1 MIQDWTAGIAYF
13 FPRFTNRIEITLCT
27 QINYTSIAHGN
38 NGCTKT
44 NMHRQQELMN
54 EKGKIHKKRQILKKQ
69 NRPKKKTQ
77 KK

>member
-1 MIQDWTAGIAYF
+1 
-13 FPRFTNRIEITLCT
+13 
-27 QINYTSIAHGN
+27 
-38 NGCTKT
+38 
-44 NMHRQQELMN
+44 MHRQQELMN